1 MRGDKCKATSAWQ
14 KKNYYFCYSNAY
26 IISYRSFL
34 AILRPHLSTSIPY
47 DILAF
52 CYIKINVCNSFYPYQ
67 KSSEQHSGMFNC
79 LESLQ
84 GYKEWWQSAFL
95 KSRRELKQEVG
106 YHIYLLDLISSHLC
120 ACIWTVYKL
129 P

>member
-1 MRGDKCKATSAWQ
+1 M
-14 KKNYYFCYSNAY
+14 
-26 IISYRSFL
+26 
-34 AILRPHLSTSIPY
+34 SIPY

-79 LESLQ
+79 LENLQ

-106 YHIYLLDLISSHLC
+106 FHIYLLDLALICVLAFGLYTNYHK
-120 ACIWTVYKL
+120 AHK
-129 P
+129 